1 MFRLW
6 NIENNR
12 APFFLYITVIAELKS
27 NLDAIK
33 EELELD
39 ACRQKEAKAFQN
51 DMALD
56 LAVILLNL
64 LGC

>member
-6 NIENNR
+6 NTENNW
-12 APFFLYITVIAELKS
+12 APFFLFITVIAELK
-27 NLDAIK
+27 NHLHAIK
-33 EELELD
+33 EELDLD

-56 LAVILLNL
+56 LAVIFLNL